1 MTERFVYDLFS
12 KEITPLFDED
22 AQALSLKNLGMLDA
36 ALCNWLK
43 QPAGQPAAS
52 FGGFVWVSDGGGD
65 KFPKKKELRF
75 PDNCTMQEAARVDFF
90 RGTDYDDP
98 GNEHFKIMMD
108 HMPGLLKLGWRDSK
122 GQHTTL
128 VAPWWNKITKGN
140 FMEACLG
147 ATFAVWTGNAHLQ
160 GGCVTPIPDTPS
172 AREAM
177 CDVWR
182 AAMACGFG
190 PNVPQHAGCH
200 SQPGSGQA
208 AAKPPAVTAGG
219 GASSDGSACEPAER
233 RPPAVTAGGG
243 ASSACEPAKFLKRGP
258 PAATAGGGASSS
270 ACRPAKGGHGAPE
283 PVVPQNHGWEDAW
296 EVDAAGSLVL
306 DMCGHPVRWRSSI
319 CDCCNRRIVRR
330 GQ

>member
-22 AQALSLKNLGMLDA
+22 AQALSLKNLKNLGILDA

-75 PDNCTMQEAARVDFF
+75 PENCTMQEAARVDFF
-90 RGTDYDDP
+90 RGTHYDDP
-98 GNEHFKIMMD
+98 GNEVFKMMMD
-108 HMPGLLKLGWRDSK
+108 NMPGLLELGWRDSK
-122 GQHTTL
+122 GQHTNL
-128 VAPWWNKITKGN
+128 VGTWWNKVTKGN

-160 GGCVTPIPDTPS
+160 GGCVTPLPDTPS

-182 AAMACGFG
+182 AAMACGFR

-219 GASSDGSACEPAER
+219 GASPASEPA
-233 RPPAVTAGGG
+233 
-243 ASSACEPAKFLKRGP
+243 KRGP

-270 ACRPAKGGHGAPE
+270 ACRPAKRGHGAPE
-283 PVVPQNHGWEDAW
+283 PVVPQNDGWEDAW

>member
-219 GASSDGSACEPAER
+219 GAGSSHE
-233 RPPAVTAGGG
+233 
-243 ASSACEPAKFLKRGP
+243 
-258 PAATAGGGASSS
+258 ATS
-270 ACRPAKGGHGAPE
+270 PAPE
-283 PVVPQNHGWEDAW
+283 PRPRSRTPCTNPPVVVALGAGDGQGDQHQTAKRPAASTNRDGCEAGGAKAE
-296 EVDAAGSLVL
+296 EVAEKRAKASIIIIMIIIIIIIIIIIRMNMNIIIISAA
-306 DMCGHPVRWRSSI
+306 RSS
-319 CDCCNRRIVRR
+319 RSSP
-330 GQ
+330 

>member
-22 AQALSLKNLGMLDA
+22 AQALIEDLGMLDA

-52 FGGFVWVSDGGGD
+52 FGGFVWVSKGGGD
-65 KFPKKKELRF
+65 MLPKKKELRF
-75 PDNCTMQEAARVDFF
+75 PDQCTLQEAARVDFF
-90 RGTDYDDP
+90 RGNVYDDP
-98 GNEHFKIMMD
+98 GNERLKKMMD

-122 GQHTTL
+122 GQLTTI
-128 VAPWWNKITKGN
+128 VAPWWNKNSKGN

-147 ATFAVWTGNAHLQ
+147 ATFAVWTGNAYLQDQ
-160 GGCVTPIPDTPS
+160 GGCVTPLPDTPS

-190 PNVPQHAGCH
+190 PNVPQAAGCH

-208 AAKPPAVTAGG
+208 AAKPPV
-219 GASSDGSACEPAER
+219 
-233 RPPAVTAGGG
+233 V
-243 ASSACEPAKFLKRGP
+243 
-258 PAATAGGGASSS
+258 TAGGGASSS
-270 ACRPAKGGHGAPE
+270 ACRPAKRGHGAPE

-306 DMCGHPVRWRSSI
+306 DTCGHPVRWRSSI